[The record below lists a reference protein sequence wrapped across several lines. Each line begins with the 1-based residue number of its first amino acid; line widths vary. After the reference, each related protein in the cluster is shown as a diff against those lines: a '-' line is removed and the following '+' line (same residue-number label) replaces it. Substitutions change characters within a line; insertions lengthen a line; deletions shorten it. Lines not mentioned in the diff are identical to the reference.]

1 MIMERE
7 VAFTSKVA
15 DAAIVLDS
23 ISLPS
28 LPEESD
34 ELVKKRSRGVGLKW
48 EPHLDPTG
56 EYYHYSNL
64 EEIERDVSISHYG
77 GKISS
82 TATEHKYSCKIK
94 GCTYMRKYIFDSRSE
109 SFISQYYGVHEHPA
123 IGPPSPDQRGL
134 TPDQRRWV
142 LEAFESKAYSAGE
155 IIDCFVKKRK
165 REPLV
170 AVPDPDKRVLNNFIS
185 YYKRQN
191 SGKHHPSVNDLKNW
205 CVMHGPTTVNDE
217 STFNTSFA
225 LNYSLVSRIC
235 INLRCIELHS
245 I

>member
-109 SFISQYYGVHEHPA
+109 SFISKYNGVHKHPA

-142 LEAFESKAYSAGE
+142 LEATWS
-155 IIDCFVKKRK
+155 RK
-165 REPLV
+165 G
-170 AVPDPDKRVLNNFIS
+170 N
-185 YYKRQN
+185 
-191 SGKHHPSVNDLKNW
+191 
-205 CVMHGPTTVNDE
+205 
-217 STFNTSFA
+217 
-225 LNYSLVSRIC
+225 VS
-235 INLRCIELHS
+235 HW
-245 I
+245 